1 MFLSRA
7 ALIYQKTIVI
17 ELTLYKGCLSS
28 TKQTSSSSHPNV
40 TCFRYDNPKKLLYF
54 TLNNNH
60 SLKIL
65 TEKNIGKKNL
75 LILLT
80 ENSIYHRTY
89 LCIYHRTYLCTS
101 NLYNFILIIFI
112 GRERH
117 YFLD

>member
-1 MFLSRA
+1 MFPSRA
-7 ALIYQKTIVI
+7 ALIYPKTVVI
-17 ELTLYKGCLSS
+17 ELALHVYTGCLSS
-28 TKQTSSSSHPNV
+28 AKQTTSSSHPNV
-40 TCFRYDNPKKLLYF
+40 TCFRYDNPKKIANF

-80 ENSIYHRTY
+80 ENSIY
-89 LCIYHRTYLCTS
+89 LRTYLCTS

-112 GRERH
+112 GGERH
-117 YFLD
+117 YFFD